1 MNNNILTY
9 LNPGCRATVTGLKNK
24 DSMRRRLQDM
34 GVIEG
39 TNIECVM
46 KSPGGDPKAYLIR
59 GAVVAIRSEDSDN
72 ILIEM

>member
-9 LNPGCRATVTGLKNK
+9 LNPGCRATVTGLKTK

-72 ILIEM
+72 ILSEM

>member
-1 MNNNILTY
+1 MNSILTC

>member
-1 MNNNILTY
+1 MKSILTC

-72 ILIEM
+72 IMIEM

>member
-1 MNNNILTY
+1 
-9 LNPGCRATVTGLKNK
+9 
-24 DSMRRRLQDM
+24 MRRRLQDM